1 MKKLAFTVVVAT
13 LFTLSTS
20 MGKPAFADVEA
31 DVAAHMEQRRNDKY
45 NVPDFTPEM
54 KANLG
59 LVIAALW
66 KYVGDP
72 SENVRVELIGRAAA
86 MASNNTVQ
94 LSVRREA
101 VELVLA
107 ALESEPF
114 PALVSNTIDNK
125 LMSLP
130 PSSFSR
136 RAGESIQRMVKR
148 GDESPSVIR
157 LVGVANVEA
166 LRPQLQE
173 WAVGPFAFESAL
185 YTHSRSWSA
194 RWALAAM
201 GDEDAL
207 KRLIMHLEAAP
218 NVSESANLLKWLA
231 YTRQMKAVETLVRY
245 LYSEESFPS
254 LSEALSS
261 AAQPQV
267 NRLGTPLSAYALHHL
282 SQITDDF
289 VDDLGESA
297 FLNPAEKVKRAQER
311 IATHGLINVK
321 INR

>member
-72 SENVRVELIGRAAA
+72 SENVRVELIGRASAI
-86 MASNNTVQ
+86 ASNDNIQ
-94 LSVRREA
+94 PSVRREA

-114 PALVSNTIDNK
+114 PALVSNTVDNK

-136 RAGESIQRMVKR
+136 RAREIVKR
-148 GDESPSVIR
+148 GDESPSMIR
-157 LVGVANVEA
+157 LIGVANVEA

-173 WAVGPFAFESAL
+173 WAAVPFTSESAL
-185 YTHSRSWSA
+185 YTHSKSWSA

-245 LYSEESFPS
+245 LYSEERFPS
-254 LSEALSS
+254 LLEPLPS
-261 AAQPQV
+261 AAQPQA
-267 NRLGTPLSAYALHHL
+267 NPPGTPLAAYALHHL
-282 SQITDDF
+282 SRITDDL

-297 FLNPAEKVKRAQER
+297 FVNPADKVKSARER
-311 IATHGLINVK
+311 IANYRLSDAT